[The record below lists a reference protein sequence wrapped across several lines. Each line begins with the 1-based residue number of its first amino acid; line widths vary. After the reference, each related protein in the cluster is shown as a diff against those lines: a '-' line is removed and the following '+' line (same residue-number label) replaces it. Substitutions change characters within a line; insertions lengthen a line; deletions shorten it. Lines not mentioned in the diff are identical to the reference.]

1 MVPPCSDKVSRAPSY
16 SKINVLSTCTG
27 LSPIIVNLSRLF
39 QFLSIH
45 RSASPRSLATT
56 SGVSVDFLSSGYL
69 DVSIPQVCFFTLC
82 IQAKITLKV
91 LGCPIQTFP
100 DQSLFS
106 APRNFSQSITSFIAS
121 YCQGIHQ
128 MPFSYLILLCVCEIL
143 KKSHTSYGP
152 FASPIRLKVFTLNS
166 LFFLSTRFGNTL
178 LYSQMQILL
187 KDLIYWFSSIYS
199 YISYLQNLTTPWISS
214 RNPYRF
220 LPPIAQSRFWW
231 R

>member
-16 SKINVLSTCTG
+16 SKINALSTCTG

-39 QFLSIH
+39 QFLSVH
-45 RSASPRSLATT
+45 RLASPRSLATT
-56 SGVSVDFLSSGYL
+56 SGVSFDFLSSGYL
-69 DVSIPQVCFFTLC
+69 DVSIPRVRFVTLC
-82 IQAKITLKV
+82 IQVKITLKV

-143 KKSHTSYGP
+143 KIHIHLVGLLLITHKTQSFYFELFVLSQHSLGIYCY
-152 FASPIRLKVFTLNS
+152 TLCKY
-166 LFFLSTRFGNTL
+166 F
-178 LYSQMQILL
+178 
-187 KDLIYWFSSIYS
+187 
-199 YISYLQNLTTPWISS
+199 
-214 RNPYRF
+214 
-220 LPPIAQSRFWW
+220 
-231 R
+231 

>member
-16 SKINVLSTCTG
+16 SKINALSTCTG

-45 RSASPRSLATT
+45 RLASPRSLATT
-56 SGVSVDFLSSGYL
+56 SGVSFDFLSSGYL
-69 DVSIPQVCFFTLC
+69 DVSIPQVRFVTLC
-82 IQAKITLKV
+82 IQVKITLKV

-143 KKSHTSYGP
+143 KKITYILWA
-152 FASPIRLKVFTLNS
+152 FCFTHKTQSFYFELFVLSQHS
-166 LFFLSTRFGNTL
+166 LGIYCYTL
-178 LYSQMQILL
+178 MQILL
-187 KDLIYWFSSIYS
+187 KDLIY
-199 YISYLQNLTTPWISS
+199 
-214 RNPYRF
+214 
-220 LPPIAQSRFWW
+220 
-231 R
+231 

>member
-1 MVPPCSDKVSRAPSY
+1 MVPPYSDKVSRAPSY
-16 SKINVLSTCTG
+16 SKINALSTCTG

-56 SGVSVDFLSSGYL
+56 SGVSFDFLSSGYL
-69 DVSIPQVCFFTLC
+69 DVSIPQVRFVTLC
-82 IQAKITLKV
+82 IQVKITLKV

-143 KKSHTSYGP
+143 K
-152 FASPIRLKVFTLNS
+152 
-166 LFFLSTRFGNTL
+166 NTHILMGL
-178 LYSQMQILL
+178 LLH
-187 KDLIYWFSSIYS
+187 
-199 YISYLQNLTTPWISS
+199 P
-214 RNPYRF
+214 
-220 LPPIAQSRFWW
+220 
-231 R
+231 

>member
-16 SKINVLSTCTG
+16 SKINALSTCTG

-39 QFLSIH
+39 QFLSVH
-45 RSASPRSLATT
+45 RLASPRSLATT
-56 SGVSVDFLSSGYL
+56 SGVSFDFLSSGYL
-69 DVSIPQVCFFTLC
+69 DVSIPQVRFVTLC
-82 IQAKITLKV
+82 IQVKITLKV

-143 KKSHTSYGP
+143 KYHIHLVGLLL
-152 FASPIRLKVFTLNS
+152 SPTRLKVFTLNS
-166 LFFLSTRFGNTL
+166 LFFLSTRFWNTL

-187 KDLIYWFSSIYS
+187 KDLIY
-199 YISYLQNLTTPWISS
+199 
-214 RNPYRF
+214 
-220 LPPIAQSRFWW
+220 
-231 R
+231 